1 MECSRIFA
9 KRVSQARDKRN
20 SNLTSGIDMNFKE
33 LKAEFGELLD
43 DGDWVSFFA
52 FIALIGTATAIVGTW
67 AFFGVM
73 MQQ

>member
-20 SNLTSGIDMNFKE
+20 NNLTSGIDMNFKE

-67 AFFGVM
+67 AFFGLM

>member
-20 SNLTSGIDMNFKE
+20 SNLTSGIDMNFNE

-67 AFFGVM
+67 AFFGLM

>member
-20 SNLTSGIDMNFKE
+20 SNLTSGIDMNFNE

-52 FIALIGTATAIVGTW
+52 FMALIGTATAIVGTW
-67 AFFGVM
+67 AFFGLM